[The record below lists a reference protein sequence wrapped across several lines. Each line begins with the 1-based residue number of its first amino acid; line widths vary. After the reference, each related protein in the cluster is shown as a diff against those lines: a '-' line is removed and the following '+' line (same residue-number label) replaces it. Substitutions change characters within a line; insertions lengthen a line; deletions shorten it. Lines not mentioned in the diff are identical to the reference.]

1 MTQQTLAPDPVTCDP
16 ATRVTRS
23 LLGYGALAGALY
35 EAVSIVQ
42 GAAREGFDFTRHSWS
57 LLANGSAGWI
67 QIANFVLA
75 GAMTV
80 AFAVGLRRATGARW
94 APRLVGAYGV
104 SLVLAGI
111 FRADPAR
118 GFPVGAPETVT
129 WHGMAHLAAGAI
141 GFVCLTIACAATGR
155 WFAAGGRRDWAW
167 YSRATGVAV
176 LAGFLCVASGST
188 AAWATLAF
196 VAAVTLA
203 WAWLAAVA
211 VHLYRR

>member
-23 LLGYGALAGALY
+23 LLGYGVLAGVLY
-35 EAVSIVQ
+35 EVVSIVQ
-42 GAAREGFDFTRHSWS
+42 GTTREGFDFTRHSWS
-57 LLANGSAGWI
+57 LLANGSAGWV
-67 QIANFVLA
+67 QITNFVLA
-75 GAMTV
+75 GAMTL
-80 AFAVGLRRATGARW
+80 AFAAGLRRATGLKW

-129 WHGMAHLAAGAI
+129 WHGMAHLVAGAV
-141 GFVCLTIACAATGR
+141 GFVCLAVACMAAGR
-155 WFAAGGRRDWAW
+155 WFGTGGWAW
-167 YSRATGVAV
+167 YSRASGIAI

-196 VAAVTLA
+196 IAGVALA
-203 WAWLAAVA
+203 WVWLAAIA